1 MSLVRTGPS
10 PQIVTVSVV
19 IPVYSGEGYLR
30 ELVTKISDVRVGW
43 QGGGCPLRLSEA
55 IFVNDEC
62 KDSSDEVIDLFALE
76 HDWVRAVHL
85 SKNFGQH
92 SATAAGLLHSS
103 GDWVVTIDEDLQHP
117 PEHIEALL
125 REAAAERLDIVYAQP
140 GQSVHGSRGR
150 DISSSVFKRIMA
162 LLSGNPDVRVFNSF
176 RLIRG
181 SVARA
186 AASVCGPDTYLD
198 FALSWFSNRVGTV
211 RLDLRDRRFI
221 QSGESGYDFK
231 KLLSHARKML
241 MSSGARVLRLAAAL
255 GLGAMAL
262 ATAVAGVVVAHHF
275 IAEPSSL
282 VRGWASLLVAILFTG
297 GLAIFLIGVALEYL
311 ALLSLN
317 TQGKPA
323 FFSIDRASDRIIDRY
338 FRGLEDVDRQPI
350 LGE

>member
-1 MSLVRTGPS
+1 MSLVTTGPV
-10 PQIVTVSVV
+10 PQVVTISVV
-19 IPVYSGEGYLR
+19 VPVYSGEEYLR

-43 QGGGCPLRLSEA
+43 RGAGCPLRLAEL

-62 KDSSDEVIDLFALE
+62 KDASGELIDLFALE

-125 REAAAERLDIVYAQP
+125 REAAAKHLDIVYAQP
-140 GQSVHGSRGR
+140 GQSVHGSSGR
-150 DISSSVFKRIMA
+150 DISSSVFKRAMA
-162 LLSGNPDVRVFNSF
+162 LVSGNPNVRLFNSF

-198 FALSWFSNRVGTV
+198 FALSWFSNRAGAV
-211 RLDLRDRRFI
+211 RLHLRDRRFI
-221 QSGESGYDFK
+221 NSGESGYTFRR
-231 KLLSHARKML
+231 LLSHARKML
-241 MSSGARVLRLAAAL
+241 MSSGVRVLRLAAAL
-255 GLGAMAL
+255 GLGAMAM
-262 ATAVAGVVVAHHF
+262 ATTVAGVLLAHHF
-275 IAEPSSL
+275 IAEPSAL

-317 TQGKPA
+317 AQGKPA
-323 FFSIDRASDRIIDRY
+323 FFSIDRASDRIVDRY
-338 FRGLEDVDRQPI
+338 LRGLAHVDRQPA
-350 LGE
+350 LRE